1 MGSFK
6 KILTLFFV
14 TLLVLTGCSSNEEAS
29 KKETKPKETVTAE
42 KKETQ
47 PKDPEQELHDFVL
60 EHTKIVH
67 ILTISKNINEQQ
79 PDLGPFDVI
88 TGIDRKGVETEV
100 WIKDKKIHEIK
111 TVNKQQ

>member
-1 MGSFK
+1 MKNSK
-6 KILTLFFV
+6 KTLALILFI
-14 TLLVLTGCSSNEEAS
+14 TLLIVTGCNA
-29 KKETKPKETVTAE
+29 KKEQTKEETKPKETVTAE

-88 TGIDRKGVETEV
+88 TGIDQKGVETEV
-100 WIKDKKIHEIK
+100 WIKDKKIYEIK
-111 TVNKQQ
+111 TLNN